1 MANPVVGLATSTPT
15 TPGQAVTVIS
25 PNQAGGYIVNPLSSD
40 DQGLSD
46 AEPLYVDQ
54 VNPAATAAYRTT
66 IALQPGQSYTIIPNT
81 TTPVTAASESAS
93 HRFTAVMWPTA

>member
-1 MANPVVGLATSTPT
+1 MATPVVGLATSTPT
-15 TPGQAVTVIS
+15 TPGQAVNAIS
-25 PNQAGGYIVNPLSSD
+25 ANQAGGYIVNPLSSV
-40 DQGLSD
+40 DQGLTD

-54 VNPAATAAYRTT
+54 VGAAGTIAYKTT

-81 TTPVTAASESAS
+81 TTAVSVASASAS